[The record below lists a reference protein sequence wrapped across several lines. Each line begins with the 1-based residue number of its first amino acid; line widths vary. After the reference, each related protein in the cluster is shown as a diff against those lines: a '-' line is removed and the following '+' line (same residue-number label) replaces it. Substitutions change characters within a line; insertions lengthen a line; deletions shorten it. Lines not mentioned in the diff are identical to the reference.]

1 MRLTS
6 KKIHVIF
13 DTTQRKH
20 NIYIGKS
27 CESQKGSYRVQGG
40 RNMKEKVQSFGR
52 FLSGMVMSNIG
63 AFIAWG
69 LTAAL
74 FIDTGWCPNKELSTL
89 VGPFLGYALPLLIAY
104 TGGKMVGGT
113 RGAVMGAIAVM
124 GVIQSNPG
132 TTMLMGAMVMG
143 PLAGW
148 VIKQFDALV
157 EGKIKP
163 GFEMLVNNFSVGILG
178 LIMAILGFYI
188 TGPIMAAIL
197 ALLKAGA
204 EVLVANRLLPLVSL
218 VVEPAKV
225 LFLNNAINHGIFTP
239 LGAEQASE
247 FGKSIFYMI
256 ETNPG
261 PGTGVLL
268 AYWLF
273 SRDQVTK
280 DSAPG
285 ALIVHLLGGIHEIS
299 FPYILMNP
307 LLLLATIGG
316 SFAAMVYNTL
326 LGLGLSGPASPG
338 SIFAFVG
345 MAPKGSTLSVFF
357 AFVIAAGVS
366 FLIASPIV
374 RLSNGKGS
382 LEDARQEV
390 ASRKSA
396 AKGLHPAGAGD
407 KKVDLRTLD
416 QIVFACDAGMG
427 SSAMGAAVMQ
437 RKLERAGFGNIK
449 VTHASVSEI
458 PPGAQFVICH
468 EDLAERARRSA
479 PQARLVTITNFM
491 NAPEYDELVNEII
504 VSRENPH
511 QQSAAQNP
519 AKAARPDYH
528 GGVLIR
534 KNILLN
540 RPKQTKEEV
549 IRDMGRVLHESGYV
563 TERYTKAMLK
573 KEEVFNTAIGNKL
586 AIPHGVEGMTGEI
599 LNAGIAIFTYPDGVD
614 WGNGQT
620 VNLVIGIASVGD
632 EHLETL
638 SKIATTCSSEAEV
651 AKILKMDVDEVYAL
665 FK

>member
-1 MRLTS
+1 MRLTG
-6 KKIHVIF
+6 KQIHVIF

-396 AKGLHPAGAGD
+396 AKGLHPADAGD

-491 NAPEYDELVNEII
+491 NAPEYDEIVDEII

-563 TERYTKAMLK
+563 TERYTEAMLK
-573 KEEVFNTAIGNKL
+573 KEEAFNTAIGNKL
-586 AIPHGVEGMTGEI
+586 AIPHGVEGMTGRSS
-599 LNAGIAIFTYPDGVD
+599 TR
-614 WGNGQT
+614 
-620 VNLVIGIASVGD
+620 ASRSSPIRTASTGGTARRSTSSSAS
-632 EHLETL
+632 LRLATSTSRRCRKSQRRAAARRK
-638 SKIATTCSSEAEV
+638 SKRSSS
-651 AKILKMDVDEVYAL
+651 
-665 FK
+665 

>member
-1 MRLTS
+1 
-6 KKIHVIF
+6 
-13 DTTQRKH
+13 
-20 NIYIGKS
+20 
-27 CESQKGSYRVQGG
+27 
-40 RNMKEKVQSFGR
+40 MKEKVQSFGR

-366 FLIASPIV
+366 LLIASPIV

-491 NAPEYDELVNEII
+491 NAPEYDEIVNEII

-563 TERYTKAMLK
+563 TERYTEAMLK

-651 AKILKMDVDEVYAL
+651 EKILKLNVDEVYEL
-665 FK
+665 FR

>member
-1 MRLTS
+1 
-6 KKIHVIF
+6 
-13 DTTQRKH
+13 
-20 NIYIGKS
+20 
-27 CESQKGSYRVQGG
+27 
-40 RNMKEKVQSFGR
+40 MKEKVQSFGR

-74 FIDTGWCPNKELSTL
+74 FIDTGWFPNKELSTL
-89 VGPFLGYALPLLIAY
+89 VGPFLGYALPILIAY

-143 PLAGW
+143 PFAGW
-148 VIKQFDALV
+148 VIKKFDGLI

-163 GFEMLVNNFSVGILG
+163 GFEMLVNNFSIGILG
-178 LIMAILGFYI
+178 LIIAILGFYI

-197 ALLKAGA
+197 AFLKAGA
-204 EVLVANRLLPLVSL
+204 EILVENRLLPLVSL

-247 FGKSIFYMI
+247 FGKSVFYMI

-268 AYWLF
+268 AYWFF

-326 LGLGLSGPASPG
+326 MGLGLSGPASPG

-345 MAPKGSTLSVFF
+345 MAPKGSTLEVFL
-357 AFVIAAGVS
+357 AFLIAAGVS

-374 RLSNGKGS
+374 RLSNGRGS

-390 ASRKSA
+390 ASRKQE
-396 AKGLHPAGAGD
+396 AKGIAAGTQD
-407 KKVDLRTLD
+407 RHVDLRTLD

-437 RKLERAGFGNIK
+437 RKLEGAGFGNIK

-458 PPGAQFVICH
+458 PADAQFVICH
-468 EDLAERARRSA
+468 RDLAERARKSA

-491 NAPEYDELVNEII
+491 NAPEYDAVVDEII
-504 VSRENPH
+504 ASRENPH
-511 QQSAAQNP
+511 QQSVARNP

-528 GGVLIR
+528 GGVLIK

-540 RPKQTKEEV
+540 RPRQTKEEV
-549 IRDMGRVLHESGYV
+549 IRDMGRVLYESGYV
-563 TERYTKAMLK
+563 TEHYTEAMLK

-651 AKILKMDVDEVYAL
+651 AKILKMDVDEVYGL

>member
-1 MRLTS
+1 
-6 KKIHVIF
+6 
-13 DTTQRKH
+13 
-20 NIYIGKS
+20 
-27 CESQKGSYRVQGG
+27 
-40 RNMKEKVQSFGR
+40 MKEKVQSFGR

-74 FIDTGWCPNKELSTL
+74 FIDTGWFPNKELSTL
-89 VGPFLGYALPLLIAY
+89 VGPFLGYALPILIAY

-157 EGKIKP
+157 EGKIKL

-188 TGPIMAAIL
+188 TGPIMAVIL
-197 ALLKAGA
+197 ALLKTGA
-204 EVLVANRLLPLVSL
+204 EILVANRLLPLVSL

-396 AKGLHPAGAGD
+396 AKGLHSTGAGD
-407 KKVDLRTLD
+407 KKVDLRTLN

-458 PPGAQFVICH
+458 PADARFVICH
-468 EDLAERARRSA
+468 EDLAERARKSA

-491 NAPEYDELVNEII
+491 NAPEYDEVVDEII
-504 VSRENPH
+504 ASRENPH
-511 QQSAAQNP
+511 QQSAARNP

-528 GGVLIR
+528 GGVLIK

-540 RPKQTKEEV
+540 RPRQTKEEV
-549 IRDMGRVLHESGYV
+549 IRDMGRVLYESGYV
-563 TERYTKAMLK
+563 TERYTEAMLK

-651 AKILKMDVDEVYAL
+651 AKILKMDVDEVYGL

>member
-1 MRLTS
+1 
-6 KKIHVIF
+6 
-13 DTTQRKH
+13 
-20 NIYIGKS
+20 
-27 CESQKGSYRVQGG
+27 
-40 RNMKEKVQSFGR
+40 MKEKVQSFGR

-74 FIDTGWCPNKELSTL
+74 FIDTGWLPNKELSTL

-143 PLAGW
+143 PFAGW

-163 GFEMLVNNFSVGILG
+163 GFEMLVNNFSIGILG
-178 LIMAILGFYI
+178 LILAILGFYI

-197 ALLKAGA
+197 AVLKAGA
-204 EVLVANRLLPLVSL
+204 EVLVENRLLPLVSI

-247 FGKSIFYMI
+247 FGKSVFYMI

-326 LGLGLSGPASPG
+326 MGLGLSGPASPG

-345 MAPKGSTLSVFF
+345 MAPKGSTLAVFLAF
-357 AFVIAAGVS
+357 AIAAGVS
-366 FLIASPIV
+366 FLIAAPIV
-374 RLSNGKGS
+374 RLSSGKGS
-382 LEDARQEV
+382 LAQAQQEV
-390 ASRKSA
+390 AARKNE
-396 AKGLHPAGAGD
+396 AKGLAAETRGSRA
-407 KKVDLRTLD
+407 DLRTLD
-416 QIVFACDAGMG
+416 AIVFACDAGMG

-437 RKLERAGFGNIK
+437 RKLESAGFGNIK

-458 PPGAQFVICH
+458 PADARFVICH
-468 EDLAERARRSA
+468 RDLAERAQKSA
-479 PQARLVTITNFM
+479 PQAHLVTITNFM
-491 NAPEYDELVNEII
+491 NAPEYDEIVNEIL

-528 GGVLIR
+528 GGVLIK
-534 KNILLN
+534 KNILLG
-540 RPKQTKEEV
+540 RPTQTKEEV
-549 IRDMGRVLHESGYV
+549 IRDMGRVLYESGYV
-563 TERYTKAMLK
+563 TERYTEAMLK
-573 KEEVFNTAIGNKL
+573 KEEVFNTAIGNHL

-599 LNAGIAIFTYPDGVD
+599 KNAGIAIFTYPDGVD
-614 WGNGQT
+614 WGDGQT

-651 AKILKMDVDEVYAL
+651 AKILKMDVDGVYAL

>member
-1 MRLTS
+1 
-6 KKIHVIF
+6 
-13 DTTQRKH
+13 
-20 NIYIGKS
+20 
-27 CESQKGSYRVQGG
+27 
-40 RNMKEKVQSFGR
+40 MKEKVQSFGR

-74 FIDTGWCPNKELSTL
+74 FIDTGWLPNKELSTL

-148 VIKQFDALV
+148 VIKRFDALV

-178 LIMAILGFYI
+178 LVMAILGFYI

-326 LGLGLSGPASPG
+326 MGLGLSGPASPG

-390 ASRKSA
+390 ASRKSE
-396 AKGLHPAGAGD
+396 AKGIHLAGTGGE
-407 KKVDLRTLD
+407 VDLRTLD

-437 RKLERAGFGNIK
+437 RKLESAGFGNIK
-449 VTHASVSEI
+449 VAHASVSEI
-458 PPGAQFVICH
+458 PADARFAICH
-468 EDLAERARRSA
+468 EDLAERARKSA

-491 NAPEYDELVNEII
+491 NAPEYDEVVDEII
-504 VSRENPH
+504 ISRENPH
-511 QQSAAQNP
+511 QRSAARNP

-528 GGVLIR
+528 GGVLIK

-540 RPKQTKEEV
+540 RSRQTKEEV
-549 IRDMGRVLHESGYV
+549 IRDMGRVLYESGYV
-563 TERYTKAMLK
+563 TERYTEAMLK

-638 SKIATTCSSEAEV
+638 SKIATTCSSEEEV
-651 AKILKMDVDEVYAL
+651 GKILKMDVDEVYGL

>member
-1 MRLTS
+1 
-6 KKIHVIF
+6 
-13 DTTQRKH
+13 
-20 NIYIGKS
+20 
-27 CESQKGSYRVQGG
+27 
-40 RNMKEKVQSFGR
+40 MKEKVQSFGR
-52 FLSGMVMSNIG
+52 FLSGMVMPNIG

-74 FIDTGWCPNKELSTL
+74 FIDTGWLPNKELSSL
-89 VGPFLGYALPLLIAY
+89 VGPFLSYALPLLIAY
-104 TGGKMVGGT
+104 TGGKMVAGP

-143 PLAGW
+143 PFAGW
-148 VIKQFDALV
+148 VIKQFDRMV
-157 EGKIKP
+157 DGHIKP
-163 GFEMLVNNFSVGILG
+163 GFEMLVNNFSIGIIG
-178 LIMAILGFYI
+178 LIIAILGFYI
-188 TGPIMAAIL
+188 TGPIMAVIL
-197 ALLKAGA
+197 AVLKSGA
-204 EVLVANRLLPLVSL
+204 ETLVAAGLLPLVSL

-268 AYWLF
+268 AYWMF
-273 SRDQVTK
+273 SRDAVTK
-280 DSAPG
+280 ESAPG

-316 SFAAMVYNTL
+316 SFAAMIYNTFFN
-326 LGLGLSGPASPG
+326 LGLSGPASPG

-345 MAPKGSTLSVFF
+345 MAPKGSTLSVFL

-374 RLSNGKGS
+374 RFSNGKGS
-382 LEDARQEV
+382 LEDAKNEV
-390 ASRKSA
+390 KSLHDES
-396 AKGLHPAGAGD
+396 KGVAPVAGNND
-407 KKVDLRTLD
+407 VDLRTLD

-437 RKLERAGFGNIK
+437 RKLETAGFGNIK
-449 VTHASVSEI
+449 VIHSSVSEV
-458 PPGAQFVICH
+458 PAGAKFVICH
-468 EDLAERARRSA
+468 RDLAERARKSA

-491 NAPEYDELVNEII
+491 NAPEYDEIVNEII
-504 VSRENPH
+504 EARENPH
-511 QQSAAQNP
+511 QQSAAHDA

-528 GGVLIR
+528 GGVLI
-534 KNILLN
+534 KQNIRLN
-540 RPKQTKEEV
+540 RPSQTKEEV
-549 IRDMGRVLHESGYV
+549 IRDMGKVLYESGYV
-563 TERYTKAMLK
+563 TEKYTEAMLK

-599 LNAGIAIFTYPDGVD
+599 KNAGIAIFTYPDGVD

-632 EHLETL
+632 EHIATL
-638 SKIATTCSSEAEV
+638 GKIATTCSSEAEV
-651 AKILKMDVDEVYAL
+651 DKILKMDVDEVYNL
-665 FK
+665 FR